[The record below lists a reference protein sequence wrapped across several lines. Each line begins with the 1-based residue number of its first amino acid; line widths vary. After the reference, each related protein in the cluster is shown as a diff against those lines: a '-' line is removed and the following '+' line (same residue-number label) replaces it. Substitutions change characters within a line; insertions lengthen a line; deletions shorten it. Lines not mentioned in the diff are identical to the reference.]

1 MGEGVSGRLRVAA
14 WALARERETAW
25 SENASCWSPLA
36 GAAARSSSTPS
47 AASYPLRARTR
58 VRLRECAQYRVS
70 VWRHRIPPHACVCAQ
85 TNMVPPEPPHTHT
98 YPTSMARTHAST
110 RSQSHTPTEEPDKG
124 APGRAHRRGPAI
136 ATPCAAPLHAVC
148 HLPPPVG
155 LHSNVKGMT
164 RVTNPDAVRLAA
176 HDNRSVCRTCAHAF
190 TSRTASRSTI
200 RPGGE
205 RHLSLS
211 SVSTVSPPQKTN
223 SSPT

>member
-85 TNMVPPEPPHTHT
+85 TNMVPPEPPPIHTHT
-98 YPTSMARTHAST
+98 PRAWRARTRARAASRT
-110 RSQSHTPTEEPDKG
+110 RPPRSQTKVLLEEHIV
-124 APGRAHRRGPAI
+124 AGRRLPRHVPPRSM
-136 ATPCAAPLHAVC
+136 PCVIY
-148 HLPPPVG
+148 PPPWAC
-155 LHSNVKGMT
+155 T
-164 RVTNPDAVRLAA
+164 A
-176 HDNRSVCRTCAHAF
+176 
-190 TSRTASRSTI
+190 TSR
-200 RPGGE
+200 G
-205 RHLSLS
+205 
-211 SVSTVSPPQKTN
+211 
-223 SSPT
+223 